1 MSGVGA
7 AFADKFVPEFDK
19 MRSLGCTIDEE
30 IFEDNGNI
38 VSKNRYYRYYNLDDE
53 NSKIYLQKAP
63 VEKILTY
70 DESKIEFTTKHL
82 TDDFMMSGKVVINKA
97 DNTIQSVSTI
107 EYDSG
112 LYPNRI
118 AKAKGTC
125 VELK

>member
-1 MSGVGA
+1 MAINA

-19 MRSLGCTIDEE
+19 MRSLGCTIDED
-30 IFEDNGNI
+30 IFENNGSI
-38 VSKNRYYRYYNLDDE
+38 VSQNRYYRYYNLDDE
-53 NSKIYLQKAP
+53 NSKIYLNKAP

-70 DESKIEFTTKHL
+70 DENKIEFRTSHF
-82 TDDFMMSGKVVINKA
+82 TDDFIMQGKVTINKA

-112 LYPNRI
+112 LYPSRI

>member
-1 MSGVGA
+1 MLMSGVGA

-70 DESKIEFTTKHL
+70 DESKIEFTTKHI
-82 TDDFMMSGKVVINKA
+82 FKNKKDKFLHVA
-97 DNTIQSVSTI
+97 FKK
-107 EYDSG
+107 G
-112 LYPNRI
+112 LFP
-118 AKAKGTC
+118 
-125 VELK
+125 